1 MECKLPDFAQEDYY
15 LNKKTDEA
23 NEKAELFKQAV
34 NLNKDSN
41 QTVTSIKIYRDEHC
55 DADTV
60 LVGFK
65 GKSHFNSGVIF
76 IKRPS
81 KLQLLIDRIKSI
93 FRKKKY
99 NRIELYAKE

>member
-15 LNKKTDEA
+15 LNKKADEA
-23 NEKAELFKQAV
+23 NKKAELFKQAV
-34 NLNKDSN
+34 SMNKDPN
-41 QTVTSIKIYRDEHC
+41 QTVTSIKIYRDTHC

-65 GKSHFNSGVIF
+65 GKSHFNSGVIL

-81 KLQLLIDRIKSI
+81 KLQLLIERIKSI
-93 FRKKKY
+93 FRKKKH
-99 NRIELYAKE
+99 NHIELYAK

>member
-15 LNKKTDEA
+15 LNKKTEEA
-23 NEKAELFKQAV
+23 NKKAELFEQAV
-34 NLNKDSN
+34 SMNKDHN
-41 QTVTSIKIYRDEHC
+41 QTVTSIKIYRDTHC

-81 KLQLLIDRIKSI
+81 KLQLLIERIKSI
-93 FRKKKY
+93 FRKKKH
-99 NRIELYAKE
+99 NRIELYAK